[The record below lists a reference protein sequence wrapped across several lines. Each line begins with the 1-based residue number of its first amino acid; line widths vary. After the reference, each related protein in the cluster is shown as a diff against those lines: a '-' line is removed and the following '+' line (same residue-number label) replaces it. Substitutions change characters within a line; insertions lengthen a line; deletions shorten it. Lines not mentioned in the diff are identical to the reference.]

1 MERLAKNKLLI
12 LLVGILLLANII
24 MLSFW
29 LFKPKSQNHNSSG
42 NKNSKG
48 MVSGFLKKELNFNDD
63 QLKRFDTLRSAH
75 FERIKPFY
83 RELNNSKEV
92 LFSRAYVTSDSSA
105 IDSLANEIGKRQ
117 AEIDKNFLNH
127 FRQIR
132 ELCTEEQKPAFD
144 SLFPG
149 LVKKMI
155 HRKR

>member
-29 LFKPKSQNHNSSG
+29 LFKPKSQNHNNSG

-48 MVSGFLKKELNFNDD
+48 MVSGFLKKDLNFTDD

-83 RELNNSKEV
+83 KELNNSKEV
-92 LFSRAYVTSDSSA
+92 LFSQTYSSDSSA

-117 AEIDKNFLNH
+117 ADIDKNFLNH

-155 HRKR
+155 HRKK

>member
-1 MERLAKNKLLI
+1 MERLAKNKILI

-29 LFKPKSQNHNSSG
+29 LFKPKSHNSSNSG
-42 NKNSKG
+42 NKNPKG
-48 MVSGFLKKELNFNDD
+48 MVSGFLKKDLNFTDD

-75 FERIKPFY
+75 FEAIKPFY

-92 LFSRAYVTSDSSA
+92 LFSQAYSSDSSA
-105 IDSLANEIGKRQ
+105 IDSLASEVGKHQ
-117 AEIDKNFLNH
+117 AEIDKKFLNH

-132 ELCTEEQKPAFD
+132 ALCTEEQKPAFD

-155 HRKR
+155 NRKR

>member
-29 LFKPKSQNHNSSG
+29 LFKPKTQSHNNSG

-48 MVSGFLKKELNFNDD
+48 MVSGFLKKDLNFTDD

-83 RELNNSKEV
+83 KELNNSKEV
-92 LFSRAYVTSDSSA
+92 LFSRIYASSDSSA
-105 IDSLANEIGKRQ
+105 IDSLANEIGERQ

>member
-29 LFKPKSQNHNSSG
+29 LFKPKSDNHNNSG

-48 MVSGFLKKELNFNDD
+48 MVSGFLKKDLNFSEE
-63 QLKRFDTLRSAH
+63 QLKRFDTLRTAH
-75 FERIKPFY
+75 FEKIKPFY
-83 RELNNSKEV
+83 KELNKSKEV
-92 LFSRAYVTSDSSA
+92 LFSRVYASSDSSV

-117 AEIDKNFLNH
+117 AEIDKKFLNH
-127 FRQIR
+127 FQQIR

-149 LVKKMI
+149 MIKKMI
-155 HRKR
+155 NRKK

>member
-29 LFKPKSQNHNSSG
+29 LFKPKSQNHNNSG

-48 MVSGFLKKELNFNDD
+48 MVSGFLKKDLNFTDD

-92 LFSRAYVTSDSSA
+92 LFSQTYSSDSSA
-105 IDSLANEIGKRQ
+105 IDSLASEIGKRQ

>member
-29 LFKPKSQNHNSSG
+29 LFKPKSDTHNNNA

-48 MVSGFLKKELNFNDD
+48 MVSGFLKKDLNFTDD

-75 FERIKPFY
+75 FESIKPLY

-92 LFSRAYVTSDSSA
+92 LLSQAYSSDSSA
-105 IDSLANEIGKRQ
+105 IDSLANEIGKHQ
-117 AEIDKNFLNH
+117 AKIDKKFLNH

-149 LVKKMI
+149 LVKKMLN
-155 HRKR
+155 RKK

>member
-29 LFKPKSQNHNSSG
+29 LFKPKSQNHNNSG

-48 MVSGFLKKELNFNDD
+48 MVSGFLKKDLNFTDD

-83 RELNNSKEV
+83 KELNNSKEV
-92 LFSRAYVTSDSSA
+92 LFSLTYSSDSSA

-155 HRKR
+155 HRKK

>member
-29 LFKPKSQNHNSSG
+29 LFKPKSQNHNNSG

-48 MVSGFLKKELNFNDD
+48 MVSGFLKKDLNFTDD

-75 FERIKPFY
+75 FERIKPYY

-92 LFSRAYVTSDSSA
+92 LFSQTYSSDSSS

-117 AEIDKNFLNH
+117 AEIDKIFLNH

-155 HRKR
+155 NRKR

>member
-29 LFKPKSQNHNSSG
+29 LFKPKSDNHNNSG

-48 MVSGFLKKELNFNDD
+48 MVSGFLKKDLNFSEE
-63 QLKRFDTLRSAH
+63 QLKRFDTLRTAH
-75 FERIKPFY
+75 FEKIKPFY
-83 RELNNSKEV
+83 KELNKSKEV
-92 LFSRAYVTSDSSA
+92 LFSQTYSSDSSS

-149 LVKKMI
+149 MIKKMI
-155 HRKR
+155 NRKK

>member
-29 LFKPKSQNHNSSG
+29 LFKPKSQNHNNSG

-48 MVSGFLKKELNFNDD
+48 MVSGFLKKDLNFSDD

-75 FERIKPFY
+75 FERIKPYY

-92 LFSRAYVTSDSSA
+92 LFSQTYSSDSSA

-155 HRKR
+155 HRKK

>member
-29 LFKPKSQNHNSSG
+29 LFKPKSQNHNNSG

-132 ELCTEEQKPAFD
+132 ELCTEDQKPAFD

>member
-29 LFKPKSQNHNSSG
+29 LFKPKAQSHNNSG
-42 NKNSKG
+42 NKSSKG
-48 MVSGFLKKELNFNDD
+48 MVSGFLKKDLNFSDE
-63 QLKRFDTLRSAH
+63 QLKRFDTLRTAH

-92 LFSRAYVTSDSSA
+92 LFGRVYASADSSV
-105 IDSLANEIGKRQ
+105 IDSLAAEIGKRQ
-117 AEIDKNFLNH
+117 ADIDKNFLNH

-149 LVKKMI
+149 VIKKMI
-155 HRKR
+155 NRKK